1 MDRLPAPERE
11 NSLHFGERERE
22 RERAGEREG
31 EREGGSVQKTT
42 KDVGAL
48 GPDVLRLFRCSVTG
62 VDQR

>member
-11 NSLHFGERERE
+11 NSLHFVEGEGEGEGEGERER
-22 RERAGEREG
+22 
-31 EREGGSVQKTT
+31 GSVQKTT

>member
-11 NSLHFGERERE
+11 NSLHFV
-22 RERAGEREG
+22 EREG
-31 EREGGSVQKTT
+31 EGEGERVQKTT

>member
-11 NSLHFGERERE
+11 NSLHFGER
-22 RERAGEREG
+22 G
-31 EREGGSVQKTT
+31 REGGSVQKTT